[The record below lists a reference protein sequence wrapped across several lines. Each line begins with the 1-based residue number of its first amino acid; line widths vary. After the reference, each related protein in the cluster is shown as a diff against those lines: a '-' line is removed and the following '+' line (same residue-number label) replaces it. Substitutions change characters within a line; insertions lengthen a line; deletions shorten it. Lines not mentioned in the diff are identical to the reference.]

1 MSGLKI
7 TGFNEDTVA
16 KLQQIQVRMV
26 ARLEQLK
33 KVSTLLSEIQE
44 AMRRLRARET
54 QRVMLMEGVSFYP
67 DEELL
72 SNFEDALI
80 AFFNRKNAAI
90 NSYEWEIPLAA
101 PKAQEPDDGEHSD
114 LYV

>member
-7 TGFNEDTVA
+7 TGFNEDTA
-16 KLQQIQVRMV
+16 EKLKQIQVRMV
-26 ARLEQLK
+26 ARLEQLE
-33 KVSTLLSEIQE
+33 KVSTILSKIQE
-44 AMRRLRARET
+44 AMRRLRAGEI
-54 QRVMLMEGVSFYP
+54 QRAMMMDGVSFYP

>member
-7 TGFNEDTVA
+7 TGFNEDTA
-16 KLQQIQVRMV
+16 EKLKQIQVRMV

-33 KVSTLLSEIQE
+33 KVSTILSKIQE
-44 AMRRLRARET
+44 DMRRLRAGEI
-54 QRVMLMEGVSFYP
+54 QRAMMMDGVSFYP

-101 PKAQEPDDGEHSD
+101 PKPQEPDDGISD

>member
-7 TGFNEDTVA
+7 TGFNEDTA
-16 KLQQIQVRMV
+16 EKLKQIQVRMV
-26 ARLEQLK
+26 ARLEQLE
-33 KVSTLLSEIQE
+33 KVSTILSKIQE
-44 AMRRLRARET
+44 AMRRLRAGEI
-54 QRVMLMEGVSFYP
+54 QRAIEMMDGVSFYP

-80 AFFNRKNAAI
+80 AFFNRKNA
-90 NSYEWEIPLAA
+90 WEIPLAA

>member
-16 KLQQIQVRMV
+16 KLQQIQVGMV

-33 KVSTLLSEIQE
+33 KVSTLLSKIQE

-54 QRVMLMEGVSFYP
+54 QPVMLMEGVSFYP

-72 SNFEDALI
+72 SNFEDVLI

-90 NSYEWEIPLAA
+90 NSYEWEIPLTPA
-101 PKAQEPDDGEHSD
+101 PQEPDDGEHSD

>member
-1 MSGLKI
+1 MSGIKI
-7 TGFNEDTVA
+7 TGFNEDPVA

-54 QRVMLMEGVSFYP
+54 QLVMLMEGVSFYP

-101 PKAQEPDDGEHSD
+101 PKAQEPDDGEHAD

>member
-54 QRVMLMEGVSFYP
+54 QLVMLMEGVSFYP

-101 PKAQEPDDGEHSD
+101 PKAQEPDDGEHAD